1 MKPLRL
7 SMRAFGPYAGEQ
19 NLDFTVLGSA
29 TCFLIHGP
37 TGAGKTSILDAI
49 CFALYGQS
57 SGGERD
63 PKRLRSDYA
72 DPGVPTE
79 VVFDFGLGAETYRV
93 SRSPE
98 QERPKKSGTGTT
110 TQQPKATLWRRT
122 GAAPEEEGELLATQA
137 SRVTAEIE
145 RLLGFKSDQFTR
157 VVMLPQG
164 KFLKLLEADSR
175 GREDILETL
184 FQTEVYSRIEE
195 ALKERARQAK
205 QALEAAEL
213 EHSHLL
219 TDAGVASDAD
229 LEPLRAEHLAE
240 CARIAGE
247 LKALRTARTAAD
259 AELASARARVA
270 LVDERLAAGRQ
281 AVELE
286 RQAPEFESKTA
297 RVERARAAL
306 PIAEADRVAGLRK
319 QESVDAARVK
329 SDREKALADAVA
341 AQASTRDALA
351 REEARGPER
360 QAAASAIA
368 SLSTL
373 TDAVKSLEGARA
385 KAADFA
391 RQIHAKQALLDK
403 ETKARARL
411 EAELEILRASR
422 DQAAMLA
429 AQRDARAKI
438 VQSVRRALRQASDVE
453 QARKDLAKAE
463 SGVKSAGT
471 VRQAAEKA
479 VSSAGAAVTK
489 VQAVWVAGQ
498 AGLIAR
504 ALVDEEPCP
513 VCGSVDHP
521 KPARSKRRLTE
532 LGEVEDAQSVLKI
545 AQEALADARAGESS
559 ARAKVQGLQKTIA
572 ALTRGDAGAGDTKGL
587 KKSLKAA
594 EADARAS
601 KEAAEQARVLG
612 EKLATMRQGLADKQ
626 ELLKAAADE
635 VQALE
640 RSEAAEA
647 ARVMEL
653 EVQVPEALRPPGAVE
668 KAIETARRRLD
679 LLDAALTQAQA
690 KADEASRVHAA
701 AAEALASATAHATKA
716 EQRAAQA
723 VEDLAARIT
732 AAGFESE
739 EAYREAKL
747 EPPAI
752 SALAAEVE
760 RFRTALGAAK
770 ERAARAVKASPSTD
784 VPDVAALDVRVQGLD
799 ADIERRSQEQGEATE
814 RLRRLVAIIDAI
826 VALAVRRQRAQ
837 AEFGCV
843 AHVADIVNGQNPHG
857 ITLHRYVLG
866 ALLDDVLVAAS
877 QRLRSMTS
885 GRFDL
890 ERERAREDARR
901 AAGLDL
907 VVLDSYTGTSR
918 PVNTL
923 SGGEGFM
930 ASLAL
935 ALGLADVVQSYAAG
949 IRLETIFVDEGFGTL
964 DEEAMDKALETLMKL
979 AEGGRL
985 VGIISHVA
993 ELRGRI
999 DARLEVRPTEKGSE
1013 ARFTVCNP
1021 HGSIRESESIG
1032 TGHV

>member
-19 NLDFTVLGSA
+19 NLDFTVLGPA

-49 CFALYGQS
+49 CFALYGEA

-63 PKRLRSDYA
+63 PRRLRSDHA
-72 DPGVPTE
+72 EPGTLTE
-79 VVFDFGLGAETYRV
+79 VVFDFSLGAESYRV

-98 QERPKKSGTGTT
+98 QERPKARGAGTT

-122 GAAPEEEGELLATQA
+122 GAAPDEEGEVLATQA

-145 RLLGFKSDQFTR
+145 RLLGFKSDQFTG

-164 KFLKLLEADSR
+164 KFRKLLEADSK

-184 FQTEVYSRIEE
+184 FQTELYSRIEE

-205 QALEAAEL
+205 QALEGAEL

-219 TDAGVASDAD
+219 ADAGVASDAN
-229 LEPLRAEHLAE
+229 LEPLRAERLAE
-240 CARIAGE
+240 CVRIAGE
-247 LKALRTARTAAD
+247 LEALRTARTAAD
-259 AELASARARVA
+259 AELTAARARVT
-270 LVDERLAAGRQ
+270 LVEERLAAERQ
-281 AVELE
+281 AADLE
-286 RQAPEFESKTA
+286 RQAPEFQSKMA

-306 PIAEADRVAGLRK
+306 PIAEADRVAQQRK
-319 QESVDAARVK
+319 QESLDAARVK
-329 SDREKALADAVA
+329 SHREKTLADAVA

-351 REEARGPER
+351 MEEARGPER

-373 TDAVKSLEGARA
+373 TAAVTSLEGARA
-385 KAADFA
+385 KAADLA
-391 RQIHAKQALLDK
+391 RRIRATQELLDR

-411 EAELEILRASR
+411 ESELELLRASR
-422 DQAAMLA
+422 EQAALLV
-429 AQRDARAKI
+429 AQHDARARI
-438 VQSVRRALRQASDVE
+438 VQSVRRALGQASDVE

-463 SGVKSAGT
+463 AGVKSAGT
-471 VRQAAEKA
+471 VRRAAEKA
-479 VSSAGAAVTK
+479 VSSAEAALKK
-489 VQAVWVAGQ
+489 VQADWVAGQ
-498 AGLIAR
+498 AGLLAR
-504 ALVDEEPCP
+504 SLADDQPCP
-513 VCGSVDHP
+513 VCGSLDHP
-521 KPARSKRRLTE
+521 KPARGKRRPIE
-532 LGEVEDAQSVLKI
+532 LGEVEAAQSLLKV
-545 AQEALADARAGESS
+545 AQDALADARAGESS
-559 ARAKVQGLQKTIA
+559 ARAKVQGLQKTIS
-572 ALTRGDAGAGDTKGL
+572 ALTGSDAGAGDTKGL
-587 KKSLKAA
+587 RKSLKAA

-601 KEAAEQARVLG
+601 EVAVEQARVLG
-612 EKLATMRQGLADKQ
+612 EKLATMRQSLAEKQ
-626 ELLKAAADE
+626 ELLRAASDE
-635 VQALE
+635 VQSLQ

-647 ARVMEL
+647 ARIKEL
-653 EVQVPEALRPPGAVE
+653 ELQVPEELRPPGAVE
-668 KAIETARRRLD
+668 TAIEAARRRRD
-679 LLDAALTQAQA
+679 LLDVALTEARA
-690 KADEASRVHAA
+690 KADEASRTHAA
-701 AAEALASATAHATKA
+701 SVEALAAATSHATRA
-716 EQRAAQA
+716 EEHAAGA
-723 VEDLAARIT
+723 VESLAAGIA
-732 AAGFESE
+732 AAGFDSE
-739 EAYREAKL
+739 EAYRGSRL

-752 SALAAEVE
+752 SVLAAEVE
-760 RFRTALGAAK
+760 RFKTALGAAK
-770 ERAARAVKASPSTD
+770 ERTARAAKASPSMD
-784 VPDVAALDVRVQGLD
+784 VPDVAALDAHVQALD
-799 ADIERRSQEQGEATE
+799 ADVEKKNQEQGEATE
-814 RLRRLVAIIDAI
+814 RLRRLVAIIDALA
-826 VALAVRRQRAQ
+826 ALAVRRQRAQ

-843 AHVADIVNGQNPHG
+843 AHVSEIVNGQNPHG

-866 ALLDDVLVAAS
+866 ALLDEVLVAAS

-890 ERERAREDARR
+890 EREREREDARR

-907 VVLDSYTGTSR
+907 VALDSYTGTSR

-979 AEGGRL
+979 GEGGRL
-985 VGIISHVA
+985 VGIISHVP

-999 DARLEVRPTEKGSE
+999 DARLEVRPTDKGSE
-1013 ARFTVCNP
+1013 ARFVM
-1021 HGSIRESESIG
+1021 
-1032 TGHV
+1032 

>member
-19 NLDFTVLGSA
+19 KLDFTVLGPA

-49 CFALYGQS
+49 CFALYGES

-63 PKRLRSDYA
+63 PKRLRSDHA
-72 DPGVPTE
+72 EPGTPTE
-79 VVFDFGLGAETYRV
+79 VVFDFSLGAETYRV

-98 QERPKKSGTGTT
+98 QERPKARGAGTT
-110 TQQPKATLWRRT
+110 TQQPKASLWRRT
-122 GAAPEEEGELLATQA
+122 GAAPEEEGEVLATQA

-164 KFLKLLEADSR
+164 KFRKLLEADSR
-175 GREDILETL
+175 GREEILETL

-205 QALEAAEL
+205 QALESVESERVHFL
-213 EHSHLL
+213 Q
-219 TDAGVASDAD
+219 DAGVASDAD
-229 LEPLRAEHLAE
+229 LEPLRAERLAE

-247 LKALRTARTAAD
+247 LDALRTARTAAD
-259 AELASARARVA
+259 AELTAARARVA
-270 LVDERLAAGRQ
+270 AVEERLTAERQ
-281 AVELE
+281 AADLE
-286 RQAPEFESKTA
+286 RQAPEFESKAA

-306 PIAEADRVAGLRK
+306 PIAEADRAALLRK
-319 QESVDAARVK
+319 QESVDAARVT
-329 SDREKALADAVA
+329 SDREKALADAVV
-341 AQASTRDALA
+341 AQTSSRAGLE

-360 QAAASAIA
+360 QAAASDIR

-373 TDAVKSLEGARA
+373 TAAVTSLEDART
-385 KAADFA
+385 KSEDLA
-391 RQIHAKQALLDK
+391 RRISAKQALLDR

-411 EAELEILRASR
+411 EAELEALRISR
-422 DQAAMLA
+422 EEAAMLA
-429 AQRDARAKI
+429 AQHVARAK
-438 VQSVRRALRQASDVE
+438 VVESVRHALRQAGDVE
-453 QARKDLAKAE
+453 QARKELARAE
-463 SGVKSAGT
+463 AAVKSGGV
-471 VRQAAEKA
+471 VRKVAEKA
-479 VSSAGAAVTK
+479 VSIAESALTK
-489 VQAVWVAGQ
+489 VHADWVAGQ
-498 AGLIAR
+498 AGLLAR
-504 ALVDEEPCP
+504 ALVDEAPCP

-521 KPARSKRRLTE
+521 KPARRKRRLTE
-532 LGEVEDAQSVLKI
+532 FGEVEAAQSLLKV
-545 AQEALADARAGESS
+545 AQETLADARADESS
-559 ARAKVQGLQKTIA
+559 AQARVQGLEKAIA
-572 ALTRGDAGAGDTKGL
+572 ALTGGDAGAADTKRL

-601 KEAAEQARVLG
+601 QEAAGQTRVLD
-612 EKLATMRQGLADKQ
+612 EKLATMRQELAEKQ

-635 VQALE
+635 EQALQ
-640 RSEAAEA
+640 RSEAAGA
-647 ARVMEL
+647 ARIMEL
-653 EVQVPEALRPPGAVE
+653 ERQVPEALRPPGAVE
-668 KAIETARRRLD
+668 KAIKDARRRLD
-679 LLDAALTQAQA
+679 LLEAALTEARA
-690 KADEASRVHAA
+690 KADEASRGHAA
-701 AAEALASATAHATKA
+701 AAEARAAATEHATKA
-716 EQRAAQA
+716 EERAALA
-723 VEDLAARIT
+723 VESFAAGIA

-739 EAYREAKL
+739 EAYRIAKL

-752 SALAAEVE
+752 NGLTAEVE
-760 RFRTALGAAK
+760 RFRSALGAAK
-770 ERAARAVKASPSTD
+770 ERAARAVQASPSTD
-784 VPDVAALDVRVQGLD
+784 VPDVAALDARVQALD
-799 ADIERRSQEQGEATE
+799 TDVEKKSQEQGESAE
-814 RLRRLVAIIDAI
+814 RLRRLVAILEAL

-843 AHVADIVNGQNPHG
+843 AHVSDIVNGQNPHG

-890 ERERAREDARR
+890 ERERTREDARR

-979 AEGGRL
+979 GEGGRL
-985 VGIISHVA
+985 VGIISHVP

-1013 ARFTVCNP
+1013 ARFVM
-1021 HGSIRESESIG
+1021 
-1032 TGHV
+1032 

>member
-19 NLDFTVLGSA
+19 NLDFSALGSA
-29 TCFLIHGP
+29 ACFLIHGP

-63 PKRLRSDYA
+63 PKRLRSDHA

-79 VVFDFGLGAETYRV
+79 VVFDFSLGPESYRV

-98 QERPKKSGTGTT
+98 QERPKARGTGTT
-110 TQQPKATLWRRT
+110 TQQPKASLWRRT
-122 GAAPEEEGELLATQA
+122 GAAPQEEGEVLATQA
-137 SRVTAEIE
+137 LRVTAEIE

-164 KFLKLLEADSR
+164 KFRKLLEADSR

-205 QALEAAEL
+205 QALEAL
-213 EHSHLL
+213 ESERVHFLQ
-219 TDAGVASDAD
+219 DAGVASEAD
-229 LEPLRAEHLAE
+229 LEPLRQRRLAE
-240 CARIAGE
+240 CARVEGE
-247 LKALRTARTAAD
+247 LETLRTARTAVD
-259 AELASARARVA
+259 AELTAARARVA
-270 LVDERLAAGRQ
+270 LVEERLTAERQ
-281 AVELE
+281 AADLE

-306 PIAEADRVAGLRK
+306 PIAEADRIAGLRK
-319 QESVDAARVK
+319 QESLDAARVK
-329 SDREKALADAVA
+329 SERKQALAEAVV
-341 AQASTRDALA
+341 AQASARAALEK
-351 REEARGPER
+351 EEARGPER
-360 QAAASAIA
+360 QSAASDIR

-373 TDAVKSLEGARA
+373 TAAVTSLEGARA
-385 KAADFA
+385 TAADFA
-391 RQIHAKQALLDK
+391 RRIREKQALLDQ
-403 ETKARARL
+403 ETEARARL
-411 EAELEILRASR
+411 EAELEALRATR
-422 DQAAMLA
+422 EQAALLA
-429 AQRDARAKI
+429 AQHDARATI
-438 VQSVRRALRQASDVE
+438 VESIRRALRQASDVE
-453 QARKDLAKAE
+453 QARKDLAKTEAAVE
-463 SGVKSAGT
+463 SAGT
-471 VRQAAEKA
+471 VRKAAEKA
-479 VSSAGAAVTK
+479 VSSAEASLTK
-489 VQAVWVAGQ
+489 VHAGWVAGQ
-498 AGLIAR
+498 AGLLAR
-504 ALVDEEPCP
+504 SLADDEACP
-513 VCGSVDHP
+513 VCGSLDHP
-521 KPARSKRRLTE
+521 KPARPKHQLTE
-532 LGEVEDAQSVLKI
+532 FGEVEAAQSLLKV
-545 AQEALADARAGESS
+545 ARETLADARAGESS
-559 ARAKVQGLQKTIA
+559 SVAKVQGLEKAIA
-572 ALTRGDAGAGDTKGL
+572 ALTGGDAGAAGTKGL

-601 KEAAEQARVLG
+601 EKAAEQARVLG
-612 EKLATMRQGLADKQ
+612 EKLATLRQGLAEKQ

-635 VQALE
+635 VQALQ
-640 RSEAAEA
+640 RGEAAEA

-653 EVQVPEALRPPGAVE
+653 ELQVPEALRPPGAVE
-668 KAIETARRRLD
+668 KAIEAARRRLD
-679 LLDAALTQAQA
+679 LLDAALKGARA
-690 KADEASRVHAA
+690 KADAASRDHAA
-701 AAEALASATAHATKA
+701 AAQALAAAAEHATKA
-716 EQRAAQA
+716 EERASQA
-723 VEDLAARIT
+723 METLAGRIA
-732 AAGFESE
+732 AAGFNSE
-739 EAYREAKL
+739 EAYREARL
-747 EPPAI
+747 ELPAI
-752 SALAAEVE
+752 SALAAEID

-770 ERAARAVKASPSTD
+770 ERAARALQASPSTD
-784 VPDVAALDVRVQGLD
+784 VPDVAALDARVQALD
-799 ADIERRSQEQGEATE
+799 ADVEKKSQAQGEVTE
-814 RLRRLVAIIDAI
+814 RLRRLVTIIEAL

-843 AHVADIVNGQNPHG
+843 AHVSDIVTGQNAHG

-890 ERERAREDARR
+890 ERERERGDARR

-979 AEGGRL
+979 GEGGRL
-985 VGIISHVA
+985 VGIISHVP

-999 DARLEVRPTEKGSE
+999 DARLEVRPTEKGSV
-1013 ARFTVCNP
+1013 ARFVN
-1021 HGSIRESESIG
+1021 
-1032 TGHV
+1032 

>member
-49 CFALYGQS
+49 CFALYGEA

-63 PKRLRSDYA
+63 PKRLRSDHA
-72 DPGVPTE
+72 EAGTLTE
-79 VVFDFGLGAETYRV
+79 VVFDFSLGAESYRV

-98 QERPKKSGTGTT
+98 QERPKARGTGTT
-110 TQQPKATLWRRT
+110 TQPPKASLWRRT
-122 GAAPEEEGELLATQA
+122 GAAPEDEGEVLATQA
-137 SRVTAEIE
+137 GRVTAEIE

-164 KFLKLLEADSR
+164 KFRKLLEADSK

-184 FQTEVYSRIEE
+184 FQTEVYTRIEE

-213 EHSHLL
+213 EHLHLL

-229 LEPLRAEHLAE
+229 LEPLRADRLAE
-240 CARIAGE
+240 CARIAGSLE
-247 LKALRTARTAAD
+247 ALRTARTAAD
-259 AELASARARVA
+259 AELAAARARVA
-270 LVDERLAAGRQ
+270 TVEERLTAERQ
-281 AVELE
+281 AADLA
-286 RQAPEFESKTA
+286 RQAPEFESKAA

-306 PIAEADRVAGLRK
+306 PIAEADRVAQQRK
-319 QESVDAARVK
+319 QESVDAARVT
-329 SDREKALADAVA
+329 SDRGKVLTDAVV
-341 AQASTRDALA
+341 AQTSTRAALEK
-351 REEARGPER
+351 EEARGPER
-360 QAAASAIA
+360 RAAASEIT

-373 TDAVKSLEGARA
+373 TAAVTSLEGARA

-391 RQIHAKQALLDK
+391 RRIRAKLALVDQETQAR
-403 ETKARARL
+403 TRL

-429 AQRDARAKI
+429 AQRDARAQI
-438 VQSVRRALRQASDVE
+438 VQSVRRALGQASEVE
-453 QARKDLAKAE
+453 QARKELAKAE
-463 SGVKSAGT
+463 AGVKAGGT
-471 VRQAAEKA
+471 VRKAAEKA
-479 VSSAGAAVTK
+479 VSSAEAALKK
-489 VQAVWVAGQ
+489 VQADWVAGQ
-498 AGLIAR
+498 AGLLAR
-504 ALVDEEPCP
+504 ALVHEEPCP

-532 LGEVEDAQSVLKI
+532 QAEVEGAQSLLKI
-545 AQEALADARAGESS
+545 AQESLADARADESS
-559 ARAKVQGLQKTIA
+559 ARAKVQGLQQIIA
-572 ALTRGDAGAGDTKGL
+572 ALIGGDAGAGDTKGL
-587 KKSLKAA
+587 KKSLNAA

-601 KEAAEQARVLG
+601 EEATGHARVLG
-612 EKLATMRQGLADKQ
+612 EKLATMHQGLGEKQ
-626 ELLKAAADE
+626 EWLKAADDE
-635 VQALE
+635 VQALQ
-640 RSEAAEA
+640 RGEAAEA
-647 ARVMEL
+647 GREKEL
-653 EVQVPEALRPPGAVE
+653 EVQVPEELRPPGAVQ
-668 KAIETARRRLD
+668 KAIEAARRRLD
-679 LLDAALTQAQA
+679 LLDVALTEARA
-690 KADEASRVHAA
+690 KADEASRAHAA
-701 AAEALASATAHATKA
+701 AAEALVSATDHATKA
-716 EQRAAQA
+716 EERAA
-723 VEDLAARIT
+723 LAIESFAT
-732 AAGFESE
+732 GVLDAGFESE
-739 EAYREAKL
+739 GAYREAKL

-752 SALAAEVE
+752 SVLAAEVD
-760 RFRTALGAAK
+760 RFRTALCAAQ

-784 VPDVAALDVRVQGLD
+784 VPDVAALDLRVHRLD
-799 ADIERRSQEQGEATE
+799 ADVETKSQEQGQVTE
-814 RLRRLVAIIDAI
+814 RFRRLVAIIDAFA
-826 VALAVRRQRAQ
+826 ALAVRRQRAQ

-843 AHVADIVNGQNPHG
+843 AHVSEIVNGQNPHG

-890 ERERAREDARR
+890 ERDREREDARR

-979 AEGGRL
+979 GEGGRL
-985 VGIISHVA
+985 VGIISHVP

-999 DARLEVRPTEKGSE
+999 DARLEVRPTEKGSV
-1013 ARFTVCNP
+1013 ARFV
-1021 HGSIRESESIG
+1021 I
-1032 TGHV
+1032 

>member
-49 CFALYGQS
+49 CFALYGEA

-63 PKRLRSDYA
+63 PKRLRSDHA
-72 DPGVPTE
+72 EPGTLTE
-79 VVFDFGLGAETYRV
+79 VVFDFGLGAESYRV

-122 GAAPEEEGELLATQA
+122 GATPEEEGEVLATQA
-137 SRVTAEIE
+137 SRVTTEIE
-145 RLLGFKSDQFTR
+145 RLLGFKCDQFTR

-164 KFLKLLEADSR
+164 KFRKLLEADSK

-195 ALKERARQAK
+195 TLKERARQAK

-213 EHSHLL
+213 EHTHLL
-219 TDAGVASDAD
+219 ADAGVASDAD
-229 LEPLRAEHLAE
+229 FEPLRAERLAE

-247 LKALRTARTAAD
+247 LEALRTSRAAAD
-259 AELASARARVA
+259 AELTAARVRVA
-270 LVDERLAAGRQ
+270 AVEERLTAERQ
-281 AVELE
+281 AADLE

-306 PIAEADRVAGLRK
+306 PIAEADRVALLRK
-319 QESVDAARVK
+319 QESVDAARVM
-329 SDREKALADAVA
+329 SDREKALADAVV
-341 AQASTRDALA
+341 AQTSTRAALEK
-351 REEARGPER
+351 EEARGPER
-360 QAAASAIA
+360 QAAASEIT

-373 TDAVKSLEGARA
+373 TAAVASLEGARA

-391 RQIHAKQALLDK
+391 RRIRAKQALVDQ
-403 ETKARARL
+403 ESKARARI
-411 EAELEILRASR
+411 EAELDILRASR
-422 DQAAMLA
+422 EQAASLA
-429 AQRDARAKI
+429 AQQFARAKI

-453 QARKDLAKAE
+453 QAQKDLAKGE
-463 SGVKSAGT
+463 TGIKSAGA
-471 VRQAAEKA
+471 VRKAAEKA
-479 VSSAGAAVTK
+479 VSIAESALEK
-489 VQAVWVAGQ
+489 VLADWVAGQ
-498 AGLIAR
+498 AGLLAR
-504 ALVDEEPCP
+504 ALVDLKPCP

-532 LGEVEDAQSVLKI
+532 QAEVEDAQSILKV
-545 AQEALADARAGESS
+545 AQGALADAKADESS
-559 ARAKVQGLQKTIA
+559 ARAKVQGLQQTIA
-572 ALTRGDAGAGDTKGL
+572 ALIGSDAGAGDTKAL
-587 KKSLKAA
+587 KTSLKSA

-601 KEAAEQARVLG
+601 EEAAEQARVLG
-612 EKLATMRQGLADKQ
+612 EKLATMRESLAEKQ

-635 VQALE
+635 AQALQ
-640 RSEAAEA
+640 RGEAAEA
-647 ARVMEL
+647 ARVKEL
-653 EVQVPEALRPPGAVE
+653 ELQVPEALRPPGAVE
-668 KAIETARRRLD
+668 KAIEAARRRLD
-679 LLDAALTQAQA
+679 LLNAALTAA
-690 KADEASRVHAA
+690 RARADEASRVHAA
-701 AAEALASATAHATKA
+701 AAESLAAATQHATKA
-716 EQRAAQA
+716 EERAAQA
-723 VEDLAARIT
+723 VESLAARIA

-747 EPPAI
+747 EP
-752 SALAAEVE
+752 SAVSVLAAEVG
-760 RFRTALGAAK
+760 RFTTALGAAK
-770 ERAARAVKASPSTD
+770 ERAARAVQASPSTA
-784 VPDVAALDVRVQGLD
+784 VPDVAALDGRVQGLE
-799 ADIERRSQEQGEATE
+799 ADVEKKSQEQGVATE
-814 RLRRLVAIIDAI
+814 RLRRLVAIIDA
-826 VALAVRRQRAQ
+826 LAAFTVRRQRAQ

-843 AHVADIVNGQNPHG
+843 AQVSEIVNGQNPHG

-890 ERERAREDARR
+890 ERELERGDGRR

-949 IRLETIFVDEGFGTL
+949 IRLETVFVDEGFGTL

-979 AEGGRL
+979 GEGGRL
-985 VGIISHVA
+985 VGIISHVP
-993 ELRGRI
+993 ELRSRI
-999 DARLEVRPTEKGSE
+999 DARLEVRPTEKGSV
-1013 ARFTVCNP
+1013 ARFVM
-1021 HGSIRESESIG
+1021 
-1032 TGHV
+1032 

>member
-19 NLDFTVLGSA
+19 NLDFTVLGAA

-49 CFALYGQS
+49 CFALYGEA

-63 PKRLRSDYA
+63 PKRLRSDHA
-72 DPGVPTE
+72 ETGTLTE
-79 VVFDFGLGAETYRV
+79 VVFDFSLGAESYRV

-98 QERPKKSGTGTT
+98 QERPKARGAGTT

-122 GAAPEEEGELLATQA
+122 GAAPEEEGEVLATQA

-164 KFLKLLEADSR
+164 KFRKLLEADSR

-205 QALEAAEL
+205 QALEAVESERVHFL
-213 EHSHLL
+213 Q
-219 TDAGVASDAD
+219 DAGVASEAD
-229 LEPLRAEHLAE
+229 LEPLRAERVAE
-240 CARIAGE
+240 CARVESE
-247 LKALRTARTAAD
+247 LEALRAARTAAD
-259 AELASARARVA
+259 AELTAARARVA
-270 LVDERLAAGRQ
+270 LVEERLAAERQ
-281 AVELE
+281 AADLE
-286 RQAPEFESKTA
+286 RQTPEFDSKAA

-306 PIAEADRVAGLRK
+306 PIAEADRVAGLRR
-319 QESVDAARVK
+319 QESVDAARAK
-329 SDREKALADAVA
+329 SEREKALADAVV
-341 AQASTRDALA
+341 AQASTRAALEK
-351 REEARGPER
+351 EEARGPER

-373 TDAVKSLEGARA
+373 TAAVKSLDGARA
-385 KAADFA
+385 KAAGFA
-391 RQIHAKQALLDK
+391 ARISAKQVLFDK
-403 ETKARARL
+403 ETEARARL
-411 EAELEILRASR
+411 EAELEALRATR
-422 DQAAMLA
+422 EQAALLA
-429 AQRDARAKI
+429 AQHDARATI
-438 VQSVRRALRQASDVE
+438 VESVRRALRQASDVE
-453 QARKDLAKAE
+453 QARKELAKAE
-463 SGVKSAGT
+463 AAVKSAGT
-471 VRQAAEKA
+471 VRKVAEKA
-479 VSSAGAAVTK
+479 VSSAEAALKK
-489 VQAVWVAGQ
+489 VHADWVAGQ
-498 AGLIAR
+498 AGLLAR
-504 ALVDEEPCP
+504 ALVDEAPCP

-521 KPARSKRRLTE
+521 KPARPKHRLTE
-532 LGEVEDAQSVLKI
+532 FGEVEAAQSLLKV
-545 AQEALADARAGESS
+545 AQETLADARADESS
-559 ARAKVQGLQKTIA
+559 SVAKVQGLEKAIA
-572 ALTRGDAGAGDTKGL
+572 ALTGGDAGAADTKKL

-594 EADARAS
+594 EEAARAS
-601 KEAAEQARVLG
+601 EEAAEQTRVLG
-612 EKLATMRQGLADKQ
+612 EKLATMRQGLAEQQ
-626 ELLKAAADE
+626 ELLKSAAEE
-635 VQALE
+635 VQTLQ
-640 RSEAAEA
+640 RGEAAEA

-653 EVQVPEALRPPGAVE
+653 ELQVPEALRPPGAVE
-668 KAIETARRRLD
+668 KAIEEARRRLD
-679 LLDAALTQAQA
+679 LLEAALTEARA

-701 AAEALASATAHATKA
+701 AAEALTAATEHATKA
-716 EQRAAQA
+716 EERAAQA
-723 VEDLAARIT
+723 METLTARIA
-732 AAGFESE
+732 AAGFDSE

-752 SALAAEVE
+752 SALAAEVDS
-760 RFRTALGAAK
+760 FRAALGAAK
-770 ERAARAVKASPSTD
+770 ERAARALQASPSTD
-784 VPDVAALDVRVQGLD
+784 VPDVAALDARVQALD
-799 ADIERRSQEQGEATE
+799 ADVEKKSQEQGESTE
-814 RLRRLVAIIDAI
+814 RLRRLVAIVEAL
-826 VALAVRRQRAQ
+826 VALAVRHQRAQ

-843 AHVADIVNGQNPHG
+843 AHVSDIVNGQNAHG

-890 ERERAREDARR
+890 EREREREDARR

-979 AEGGRL
+979 GEGGRL
-985 VGIISHVA
+985 VGIISHVP

-999 DARLEVRPTEKGSE
+999 DARLEVRPTEKGSV
-1013 ARFTVCNP
+1013 ARFVM
-1021 HGSIRESESIG
+1021 
-1032 TGHV
+1032 